1 MPLDDDFN
9 VRYVRVRMHHTD
21 LMGAV
26 YHGTFF
32 DLFEEARTEVFRD
45 LGYTYRDCVEGEGRL
60 MLIVHASCDYKRPAR
75 MDDLLAIRVRV
86 SLLSKA
92 RLGFRYDVTLAG
104 SPEGSPQ
111 PSPEGVIAIGTHVF
125 AFLAVA
131 TNRPTS
137 VPPRFAELVRTTPGF
152 TIDPEAGG

>member
-1 MPLDDDFN
+1 MTLDEDFN

-92 RLGFRYDVTLAG
+92 RVGFRYDVTLAG

-111 PSPEGVIAIGTHVF
+111 PVATGTHVF

-152 TIDPEAGG
+152 IEEVGGRG